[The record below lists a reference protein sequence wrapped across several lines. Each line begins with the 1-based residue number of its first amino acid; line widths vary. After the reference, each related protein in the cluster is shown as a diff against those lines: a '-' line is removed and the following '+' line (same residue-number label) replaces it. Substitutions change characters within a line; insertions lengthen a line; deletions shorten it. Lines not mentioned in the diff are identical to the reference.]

1 MKGISIHLKTTESSV
16 SYFFLNARN
25 TCFDF
30 AGKNDSVYERRRR
43 AAPVQENRNSW
54 SDDDN
59 DGDNY
64 NEDGDNDE
72 VDDDGH
78 DDDFEY
84 DDDYEDPTKKTES
97 FLKSEEM
104 AMFMAQQDRTTL
116 SSMGHRFEDMVLSC
130 TYRGIS
136 CG

>member
-1 MKGISIHLKTTESSV
+1 MCFV
-16 SYFFLNARN
+16 NVRN

-30 AGKNDSVYERRRR
+30 AGKNDSVSERRRR
-43 AAPVQENRNSW
+43 EAPVQENRNSW
-54 SDDDN
+54 GDDDV
-59 DGDNY
+59 DDDNY
-64 NEDGDNDE
+64 NEDGDDEDNDDDGA
-72 VDDDGH
+72 VDDDDGA
-78 DDDFEY
+78 DDDDEY

-97 FLKSEEM
+97 FLKSEEI

-116 SSMGHRFEDMVLSC
+116 SSMGHQFEDMVLSC

>member
-1 MKGISIHLKTTESSV
+1 MV
-16 SYFFLNARN
+16 
-25 TCFDF
+25 
-30 AGKNDSVYERRRR
+30 GKNDSINERRRR
-43 AAPVQENRNSW
+43 EEEVPENRNHS
-54 SDDDN
+54 SDDDGGDDN
-59 DGDNY
+59 D
-64 NEDGDNDE
+64 NEDGDDDE

-116 SSMGHRFEDMVLSC
+116 SSMGHQFEDMVLSC
-130 TYRGIS
+130 TYRGIP